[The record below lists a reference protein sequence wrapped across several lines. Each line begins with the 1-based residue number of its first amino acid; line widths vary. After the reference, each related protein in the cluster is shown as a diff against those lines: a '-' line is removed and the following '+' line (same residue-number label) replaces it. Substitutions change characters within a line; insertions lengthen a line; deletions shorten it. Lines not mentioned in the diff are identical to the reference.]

1 MSFKWV
7 SGKYLQWSKHNQ
19 RRGQGAAVRFVMRPI
34 AMQHQMGDE
43 GSSEVTSSCSP
54 VGAATALIGGPSTG
68 GSGVGDVMSPAHSL
82 GSSDIGEVD
91 LEFWDL
97 DLNAQNARSGL
108 HSGARHVAGPR
119 SDTSGSISGIN
130 HFYFWRKTF
139 KSYLIIFPRLGPRS
153 ISGHIMWDL

>member
-7 SGKYLQWSKHNQ
+7 SGKCLQWPEHSH
-19 RRGQGAAVRFVMRPI
+19 RRRQSAAVQFVMRPI

-43 GSSEVTSSCSP
+43 SSPEVTSSCSP
-54 VGAATALIGGPSTG
+54 VGAATALIGGPTSGT
-68 GSGVGDVMSPAHSL
+68 SGVGDVMSPAHSL

-108 HSGARHVAGPR
+108 HSGARHCGGPR
-119 SDTSGSISGIN
+119 SDTSGSISGT
-130 HFYFWRKTF
+130 HRFLSCLKFCTA
-139 KSYLIIFPRLGPRS
+139 FPGWDPARSQPRS
-153 ISGHIMWDL
+153 